1 MRRRGREAS
10 RKVPYGE
17 HPDAAQGWTQAAI
30 DEAREGRVA
39 ARPLLENSTA
49 CRKSVP
55 SNKPPMPGP
64 SGSGWGFLWLIDI
77 KSASSWF
84 SAAIKSSTESLIL
97 AQDERW
103 RRA

>member
-1 MRRRGREAS
+1 MRRA
-10 RKVPYGE
+10 
-17 HPDAAQGWTQAAI
+17 D
-30 DEAREGRVA
+30 REGRRTTSPGGGAGNRRSGGHPARDGARKGGVL
-39 ARPLLENSTA
+39 ARPLFENSTA

-55 SNKPPMPGP
+55 SNTPCSRYLWWGL
-64 SGSGWGFLWLIDI
+64 GFLWLIDI
-77 KSASSWF
+77 KSANSWF